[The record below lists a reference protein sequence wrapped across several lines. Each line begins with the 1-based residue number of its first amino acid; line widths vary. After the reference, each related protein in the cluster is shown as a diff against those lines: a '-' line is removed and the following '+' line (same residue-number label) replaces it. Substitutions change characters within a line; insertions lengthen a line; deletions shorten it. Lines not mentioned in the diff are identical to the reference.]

1 MYNWMMLVGKLLQ
14 FCLFVLSFIHSS
26 ISIAGSGKE
35 QKMKIW
41 RFHLRMG
48 LLDELISY
56 TAHHKA
62 LLVCEN

>member
-1 MYNWMMLVGKLLQ
+1 MYNCMMLAASY
-14 FCLFVLSFIHSS
+14 FNFVFFILSFIHSS
-26 ISIAGSGKE
+26 ISIAGCGKE
-35 QKMKIW
+35 LKMKIW
-41 RFHLRMG
+41 RFHLGMG